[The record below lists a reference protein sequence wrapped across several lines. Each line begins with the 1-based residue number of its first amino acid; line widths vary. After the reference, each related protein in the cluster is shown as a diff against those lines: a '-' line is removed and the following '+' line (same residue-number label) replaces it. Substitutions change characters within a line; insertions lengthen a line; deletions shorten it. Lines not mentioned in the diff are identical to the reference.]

1 MWYNARVSLKKGGF
15 GYMDKTRL
23 VKIIAVAA
31 VIFLSLIVASLV
43 LNVIKLA
50 GLNRREAELK
60 NELYRLEQAMAENSE
75 TLEFMQTD
83 DYVDQYAREYLNL
96 IGKDEL
102 PFTAK

>member
-1 MWYNARVSLKKGGF
+1 
-15 GYMDKTRL
+15 MDKTKL

>member
-1 MWYNARVSLKKGGF
+1 MLGRELERGGNE
-15 GYMDKTRL
+15 YMDKTNV
-23 VKIIAVAA
+23 VKIIAVSA
-31 VIFLSLIVASLV
+31 VIFLSLIIASLI
-43 LNVIKLA
+43 LNVVKLA
-50 GLNRREAELK
+50 GLSRREAELK
-60 NELYRLEQAMAENSE
+60 NELYVLEQAMAENSE